1 MPNNDNNPILNPVPR
16 EHESAEDNYT
26 LTEVQLANRNS
37 GIPLEVLRHD
47 VTPVGMHYL
56 LTHFDIPYAENRN
69 DWNLAVMGLVSSEQA
84 LTLNDLEQMPV
95 KHQVVT
101 MECAGNGRTSQRPRW
116 RSMPWTCE
124 AVGTAKWTGTSLRHI
139 FEVAGLDQ
147 RATTIVFSGADSGI
161 DGGHVHRFERSL
173 SIEQAMQEE
182 VMLAWKIND
191 QELPPQHG
199 YPLRLVVPGWY
210 GMASV
215 KWLNKITVTDKPF
228 EGYQQVKTYTFRQSA
243 DEPGVPVSHMRV
255 RSLMIPP
262 GIPDWYSRRRL
273 LSRGQT
279 RLRGRAWSGAGVA
292 VETVQVAIQTING
305 ESLGSGSSSTS
316 NDELQW
322 VEANLQAPTSQFS
335 WQGWHFDWTA
345 DPGHYRLLCRATN
358 ADGQVQPL
366 EPLWDRGGFGN
377 NAVQSMDV
385 WVEDELPGNTS
396 N

>member
-1 MPNNDNNPILNPVPR
+1 MPNKDNNPILNPEPR
-16 EHESAEDNYT
+16 EHESAEDSYT

-37 GIPLEVLRHD
+37 GIPLEILRHD

-56 LTHFDIPYAENRN
+56 LSHFDIPYVENRS
-69 DWNLAVMGLVSSEQA
+69 DWNLEVNGLVSNEQA
-84 LTLNDLEQMPV
+84 LTLGDLEQMPG

-116 RSMPWTCE
+116 PSMPWTCE

-139 FEVAGLDQ
+139 FETTGLDQ

-161 DGGHVHRFERSL
+161 DGGHIHRFERSL
-173 SIEQAMQEE
+173 TVEQAMQEE

-191 QELPPQHG
+191 QNLPPQHG

-243 DEPGVPVSHMRV
+243 NEPGLPVSHMRV

-262 GIPDWYSRRRL
+262 GLPDWYTRRRL

-279 RLRGRAWSGAGVA
+279 RLRGRAWSGGGVA
-292 VETVQVAIQTING
+292 VKTVQVAIQTIDD
-305 ESLGSGSSSTS
+305 ESSDCSSSITS
-316 NDELQW
+316 SDNLQW
-322 VEANLQAPTSQFS
+322 IEANLQPPTSRFS
-335 WQGWHFDWTA
+335 WQSWHHDWTA
-345 DPGHYRLLCRATN
+345 ESGHFRLFCRAIN

-366 EPLWDRGGFGN
+366 QPRWDRGGFGN
-377 NAVQSMDV
+377 NAVQSIDV
-385 WVEDELPGNTS
+385 WVEDEMP
-396 N
+396 